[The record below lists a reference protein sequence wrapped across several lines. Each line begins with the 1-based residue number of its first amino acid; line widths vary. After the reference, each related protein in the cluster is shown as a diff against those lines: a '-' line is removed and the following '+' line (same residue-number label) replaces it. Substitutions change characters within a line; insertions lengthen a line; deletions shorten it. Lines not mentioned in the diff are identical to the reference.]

1 MDDLG
6 QIGQL
11 HLRPQPDASAVRVH
25 FVGDHLDEGGFAG
38 AVVTDEGDALAP
50 LHLQGDALKELLF
63 PKGLAEAPDA
73 QHLVPV
79 ELCGGEPGVHLPGL
93 GGLGRGAHP
102 LNAALHG
109 NGAAIGLV
117 HTLKCPHPQLF
128 RRLFQ
133 LGDLGLF
140 LFILLH
146 PLLIAAFFFHRVEA
160 VIAGVKLRFAVFDL
174 NDPVHGAVQK
184 VAVMGDGHHG
194 APEFLDIGLQ
204 PLRSVKVQMVG
215 RLIQQQNVRI
225 LQNQAAKVHPGLF
238 SAGKLVEQPAP
249 HIVGNG
255 QAVGHLADG
264 HVRIV
269 SAEHLKPLGKTAI
282 ALQNGRV
289 RLPRRHAAR
298 QFFHFSGQGVES
310 PEGRAQHIVHGVPL
324 RVHRDLRD
332 QTHAVT
338 RRNGDGAL
346 VAVQFSYQY
355 FEQRGLAGAVF
366 AQQTYPLPLI
376 DLKGDAIQN
385 IVAHLKGFYKVVD
398 LNLNH
403 NTSASPPSAAQSA
416 WSVTP

>member
-1 MDDLG
+1 MDDLR

-11 HLRPQPDASAVRVH
+11 HLRPQPDAPAVRVH
-25 FVGDHLDEGGFAG
+25 LVGDHLDEGRFAG
-38 AVVTDEGDALAP
+38 AVVTDEGNALAP
-50 LHLQGDALKELLF
+50 LHLQGDSLEKRLLAV
-63 PKGLAEAPDA
+63 GLAQVPDS
-73 QHLVPV
+73 QHLVPMK
-79 ELCGGEPGVHLPGL
+79 LRRREPGVHLPGL

-117 HTLKCPHPQLF
+117 HTLKCPHPQLL

-133 LGDLGLF
+133 LGDLGLL
-140 LFILLH
+140 LFVLLH

-160 VIAGVKLRFAVFDL
+160 IVTGVELRLAVFNLDHSG
-174 NDPVHGAVQK
+174 HGAIQK
-184 VAVMGDGHHG
+184 IAVMGNGHHG

-225 LQNQAAKVHPGLF
+225 LQNQAAQVHPGLF
-238 SAGKLVEQPAP
+238 SAGELVEQPAP

-264 HVRIV
+264 HIRIV

-298 QFFHFSGQGVES
+298 QFFHFS
-310 PEGRAQHIVHGVPL
+310 AA
-324 RVHRDLRD
+324 HRPRCTPPGTPGSERSDPC
-332 QTHAVT
+332 
-338 RRNGDGAL
+338 GDPA
-346 VAVQFSYQY
+346 
-355 FEQRGLAGAVF
+355 
-366 AQQTYPLPLI
+366 
-376 DLKGDAIQN
+376 K
-385 IVAHLKGFYKVVD
+385 
-398 LNLNH
+398 
-403 NTSASPPSAAQSA
+403 
-416 WSVTP
+416 W